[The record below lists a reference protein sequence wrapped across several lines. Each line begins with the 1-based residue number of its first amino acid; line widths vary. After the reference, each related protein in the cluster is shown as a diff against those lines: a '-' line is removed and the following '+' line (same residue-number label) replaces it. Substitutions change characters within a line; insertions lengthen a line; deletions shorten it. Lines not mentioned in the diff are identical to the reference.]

1 MIIIQTAQKDTFVTD
16 MPAQFNSGIEANFG
30 QASTLDLFKIV
41 GENKNIK
48 SRSLL
53 TINEPFEGDTFT
65 LEDSLGN
72 LKTFEFDI
80 DTNGV
85 QANSIALTSILVD
98 DIITEI
104 NAQQDLNITAYK
116 LEENKVLLKQDNP
129 GLSGDTIP
137 VVSNE
142 RSVIITPFRRISH
155 SAVLLTYDLKSI
167 YDNHISNIQNS
178 IFTNNEGNAADFKAY
193 VKLTDVGVSDTCP
206 KDFKLRIR
214 ALKSDFNE
222 GVGKDVIHF
231 SDQGDANFKTI
242 NSLTNTL
249 WSNEGIVS
257 SSDIFIDN
265 SFSQEII
272 VEKGSEDIV
281 FDVTD
286 HVYEFFLQAD
296 SDNILTQTF
305 VIDFSHENLF
315 DEYTYFVKRLGS
327 RNLSNKYKRPKI
339 EIKINDGKF
348 ENVSYDTK
356 KRFLDNEESFYLTN
370 MINKNITDFPAGSSQ
385 KLQLT
390 YEDTSIT
397 SVNLEI
403 LRIPDDNSY
412 ITVVDSNGLS
422 LNYGFKFNGGN
433 IQDVDNSRV
442 IDTGTGVDSDGD
454 GSNDF
459 KTVQQL
465 ILDLKS
471 LIESVNGHNGT
482 IIISNSQNSLTIIQN
497 NPSLAQES
505 FVTKSNDTSNSII
518 LKSKV
523 GVFNLFNDSIA
534 PSNVYDYK
542 GNELIGIKKFTIDNT
557 TISRFNESKKFQ
569 SELELNRKVEI
580 NFKYYLTKNNKD
592 FLIKSENVE
601 FLLPETSETD
611 MFKKLRVVLDTQQKE
626 IYADDSIKLL
636 SFSFIDVARQYKAVN
651 IPRELVSEDL
661 GKINYSM
668 YNIDNGKEIIS
679 NDLNFT
685 DTLLKFNGSHYV
697 ANFFASSMYKNI
709 RVSFKFEYTDPLTG
723 LIKKISDDKLIV
735 RFK

>member
-1 MIIIQTAQKDTFVTD
+1 MIIIQTAKKDTFVTD
-16 MPAQFNSGIEANFG
+16 MVAQFNSGVEANFG

-41 GENKNIK
+41 GENKSIK

-53 TINEPFEGDTFT
+53 TINEPFEGDTFI
-65 LEDSLGN
+65 LQDSLGN

-80 DTNGV
+80 DSNGV
-85 QANSIALTSILVD
+85 QANNIALTSVLVD
-98 DIITEI
+98 DIVTEI
-104 NAQQDLNITAYK
+104 NSQQDLNITAYK
-116 LEENKVLLKQDNP
+116 LEENKILLKQNNP
-129 GLSGDTIP
+129 GLSGDTLPI
-137 VVSNE
+137 VSNE
-142 RSVIITPFRRISH
+142 RSVTVTPFRRISH
-155 SAVLLTYDLKSI
+155 SAVLLTYDLKDI
-167 YDNHISNIQNS
+167 YNNHISNLQDS
-178 IFTNNEGNAADFKAY
+178 IFTNNDGNVADFKAY
-193 VKLTDVGVSDTCP
+193 IKLTDVGVSDTCP
-206 KDFKLRIR
+206 KNFKLKIR
-214 ALKSDFNE
+214 ALRNDFNE
-222 GVGKDVIHF
+222 GIGKDVIHF

-242 NSLTNTL
+242 NSLTGTL

-257 SSDIFIDN
+257 SDDIFSDN
-265 SFSQEII
+265 SFSQEVVI
-272 VEKGSEDIV
+272 EKGNEDIV

-286 HVYEFFLQAD
+286 HVYNFFVAA
-296 SDNILTQTF
+296 SNSNILTQTF

-327 RNLSNKYKRPKI
+327 RNLSNKYKRPKL
-339 EIKINDGKF
+339 EIKINDEKF

-370 MINKNITDFPAGSSQ
+370 MINKNITDFPVGSSQ

-390 YEDTSIT
+390 YEDTTIA
-397 SVNLEI
+397 SVSLEM
-403 LRIPDDNSY
+403 LRVPDDNSY
-412 ITVVDSNGLS
+412 ITIIDSNGLS

-433 IQDVDNSRV
+433 IQNVDNSRV
-442 IDTGTGVDSDGD
+442 IDTSTGVDNDGD

-459 KTVQQL
+459 KTIQQIL
-465 ILDLKS
+465 LDLKS
-471 LIESVNGHNGT
+471 LIEGVNGHNGE
-482 IIISNSQNSLTIIQN
+482 IIISSNQNSLTISQS
-497 NPSLAQES
+497 NPDLVQED
-505 FVTKSNDTSNSII
+505 FITKSNDASSSII
-518 LKSKV
+518 LKNKEEI
-523 GVFNLFNDSIA
+523 FNLFSD
-534 PSNVYDYK
+534 PLTPDNVYDYK
-542 GNELIGIKKFTIDNT
+542 GNTLIGIKKFTISNT
-557 TISRFNESKKFQ
+557 IISRFNESKKFQ
-569 SELELNRKVEI
+569 SDLNANKKVII

-592 FLIKSENVE
+592 FLIKSEDVE

-651 IPRELVSEDL
+651 IPRNLVSEDL
-661 GKINYSM
+661 GKISYSM
-668 YNIDNGKEIIS
+668 YNVENGKEIIS
-679 NDLNFT
+679 NDSNFT